1 MGNLDVFRH
10 KWLCIL
16 IELVVVPSRGA
27 GSMEA
32 IRMHILSRSSRASSG
47 EGGSGGGGGGR
58 GGGRER
64 EKLAVVRNSGPF
76 TPRLRPELFGSTTTP
91 VTSYLTKLFPASSRN
106 TQPCAAE
113 VLASKTDCVK
123 RHVRSNTNLKI
134 SDCKMCGGPP
144 SARGTQD
151 RIHSS

>member
-1 MGNLDVFRH
+1 MGNLDVFCH
-10 KWLCIL
+10 KWFCIL

-32 IRMHILSRSSRASSG
+32 IRIHVLSRSLRAG
-47 EGGSGGGGGGR
+47 GGGGGSGGGGGR

-76 TPRLRPELFGSTTTP
+76 TPRLRPELFGSTATP
-91 VTSYLTKLFPASSRN
+91 VTSYLARLFPASSRN
-106 TQPCAAE
+106 TQPCVAE

-144 SARGTQD
+144 YARGTQD
-151 RIHSS
+151 RIRSS

>member
-1 MGNLDVFRH
+1 MFSH
-10 KWLCIL
+10 EWFCL

-32 IRMHILSRSSRASSG
+32 IRIHVLSRSLRASG
-47 EGGSGGGGGGR
+47 DGGGNGGGGGGR

-64 EKLAVVRNSGPF
+64 EKLAVVRNSAPF
-76 TPRLRPELFGSTTTP
+76 IPHLRPELFGPTTTP
-91 VTSYLTKLFPASSRN
+91 VTSYLARLFPASSRN
-106 TQPCAAE
+106 TRPCAAK

-123 RHVRSNTNLKI
+123 RHVRSNTNLKM

-144 SARGTQD
+144 SARGTQG
-151 RIHSS
+151 RMHSS